1 MAVYQGARR
10 RGFEF
15 QRPSLGIEVAL
26 PAAGRTPPRTSSL
39 AGHGRPTRVGL
50 ALAGILVAFTL
61 GFLWLSQSVRVAATS
76 YDVVRLTSEW
86 ERLDALRQD
95 LRSNLDRLGAE
106 PAIRK
111 LGLDDGLGQL
121 GAPFVIPAR

>member
-15 QRPSLGIEVAL
+15 GRPSLGLDVA
-26 PAAGRTPPRTSSL
+26 RPRTGREQPR
-39 AGHGRPTRVGL
+39 ATGITRQGRPTRVGL
-50 ALAGILVAFTL
+50 ALAGILVTFTL
-61 GFLWLSQSVRVAATS
+61 SFLWLSQSVRVSATS
-76 YDVVRLTSEW
+76 SDVVRLTSEW

-95 LRSNLDRLGAE
+95 VRSNLDRLGAE

-111 LGLDDGLGQL
+111 LGLNDGLGQL
-121 GAPFVIPAR
+121 GAPLVVTAR

>member
-15 QRPSLGIEVAL
+15 GRPSLGIDVAR
-26 PAAGRTPPRTSSL
+26 PSTGRERPRST
-39 AGHGRPTRVGL
+39 GIVRQGRPARVGL

-61 GFLWLSQSVRVAATS
+61 SFLWLSQSVRVAATS

-95 LRSNLDRLGAE
+95 VRSNLDRLGAE

-121 GAPFVIPAR
+121 GTPLVVPAR

>member
-15 QRPSLGIEVAL
+15 GRPSPGIEVARPRSGQPRMR
-26 PAAGRTPPRTSSL
+26 PAGIARQ
-39 AGHGRPTRVGL
+39 GRPTRVGA
-50 ALAGILVAFTL
+50 ALAGILITFTL
-61 GFLWLSQSVRVAATS
+61 SFLWLSQSVRVAATS

-95 LRSNLDRLGAE
+95 IRSNLDRLGAE

-111 LGLDDGLGQL
+111 LGLEDGLGQL
-121 GAPFVIPAR
+121 GAPLVVPAR